1 MVSAPPL
8 RHVHCTPGPSKA
20 AGSSVSRT
28 LGDIERLRYNAF
40 LQKRRLPV
48 PEYAVRALLPPEAK
62 PFRVRVRTAPA
73 VFHTCWRC
81 NAVSVLLFEKPPTA
95 HERDQHATSDT

>member
-1 MVSAPPL
+1 MVTAPPL
-8 RHVHCTPGPSKA
+8 RHVHCTPGPSKV

-28 LGDIERLRYNAF
+28 LGDIERPRYNAF

-48 PEYAVRALLPPEAK
+48 HECAVRALLPPEAK

-73 VFHTCWRC
+73 VFYPCWRC
-81 NAVSVLLFEKPPTA
+81 NAVRVLHSEKTA
-95 HERDQHATSDT
+95 FCSPV